1 MSTPDDDDGDYNDG
15 DDDYYNDGDDDYN
28 DGDDDDDHNVDED
41 NYCNDD
47 DNDDY
52 NDGDDDDGYPANS
65 HPPYSHQVGTCC
77 DDWGGNVSPSYSR
90 ARYNL
95 HHQGHR
101 FRHPCMLCE
110 RRPIMKIIVIIMIS

>member
-1 MSTPDDDDGDYNDG
+1 MSTPDHDDGDYNDG

-65 HPPYSHQVGTCC
+65 HPPQSHQVGICR
-77 DDWGGNVSPSYSR
+77 DDKGWECVTVIFPCTIQSSSSR
-90 ARYNL
+90 SSLSSSMYAL
-95 HHQGHR
+95 
-101 FRHPCMLCE
+101 
-110 RRPIMKIIVIIMIS
+110 